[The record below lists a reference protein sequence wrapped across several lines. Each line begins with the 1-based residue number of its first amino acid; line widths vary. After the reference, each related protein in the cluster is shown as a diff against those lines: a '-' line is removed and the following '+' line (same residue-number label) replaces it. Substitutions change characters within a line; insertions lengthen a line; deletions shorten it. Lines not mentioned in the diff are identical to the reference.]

1 MNEVA
6 KVEEKQI
13 TQTQVT
19 MMQMLQQV
27 IEKGQGLDYF
37 KQVMDLKDRYEAG
50 EAKKAYVSAMAEFKK
65 IAPKIIKDKKNGQF
79 DSWYSSISE
88 IVNKATPA
96 LAEHGLS
103 MRWDYPDSSDKNL
116 IRVVCILTH
125 CLGHSESVSAESPI
139 DDSGKKNA
147 VQQRKSTRTY
157 LKIETFEAI
166 TGLVSEENNISDD
179 GNSSSK
185 KNEKPET
192 PKDKLTIEQQ
202 KTMCDIISDK
212 KTDQELE
219 EYYTECK
226 DTIEPDSLVSLTM
239 AYNKKKVSVI
249 LKEVEAFKND
259 TKLAVYYKEL
269 KARYADD
276 QESWGILEPAIIKK
290 GKSLKGVK

>member
-1 MNEVA
+1 
-6 KVEEKQI
+6 
-13 TQTQVT
+13 
-19 MMQMLQQV
+19 
-27 IEKGQGLDYF
+27 
-37 KQVMDLKDRYEAG
+37 
-50 EAKKAYVSAMAEFKK
+50 
-65 IAPKIIKDKKNGQF
+65 
-79 DSWYSSISE
+79 
-88 IVNKATPA
+88 
-96 LAEHGLS
+96 

-185 KNEKPET
+185 KTEKTET

-202 KTMCDIISDK
+202 KTMCDIISEF
-212 KTDQELE
+212 KTVQQID
-219 EYYTECK
+219 EYYQECI
-226 DTIEPDSLVSLTM
+226 DTVEPESLKSITYT
-239 AYNKKKVSVI
+239 YNKIKVSHI
-249 LKEVEAFKND
+249 IKEVEAFKND

-269 KARYADD
+269 KTRYADD
-276 QESWGILEPAIIKK
+276 QESWDILEPAIIKK